1 MKCTGE
7 PVKSFSV
14 HDFFLKQDEADVYW
28 HVYSLLALREKSW
41 TEKLFTGSPV
51 HFTVP
56 ISPVVNSNYILTQK
70 DMLILTIHISQYI
83 HCSGYVYL
91 ILLYFQE
98 GRRWVVGT
106 KALGKRGPTKCR
118 YVLLLLPRM
127 L

>member
-1 MKCTGE
+1 MFIDLFTGDIGTVKCTGE

-56 ISPVVNSNYILTQK
+56 ISPLVIL
-70 DMLILTIHISQYI
+70 
-83 HCSGYVYL
+83 
-91 ILLYFQE
+91 
-98 GRRWVVGT
+98 
-106 KALGKRGPTKCR
+106 
-118 YVLLLLPRM
+118 
-127 L
+127 

>member
-56 ISPVVNSNYILTQK
+56 ISPVDCCNKLFLHNFDKLE
-70 DMLILTIHISQYI
+70 
-83 HCSGYVYL
+83 
-91 ILLYFQE
+91 LLQF
-98 GRRWVVGT
+98 VKKIVF
-106 KALGKRGPTKCR
+106 
-118 YVLLLLPRM
+118 
-127 L
+127 

>member
-56 ISPVVNSNYILTQK
+56 ISPVGAPHSKVPDQI
-70 DMLILTIHISQYI
+70 ISI
-83 HCSGYVYL
+83 KNFLNC
-91 ILLYFQE
+91 
-98 GRRWVVGT
+98 T
-106 KALGKRGPTKCR
+106 
-118 YVLLLLPRM
+118 
-127 L
+127 

>member
-1 MKCTGE
+1 MAERSKASVAGTGDIGTVKCTGE

-56 ISPVVNSNYILTQK
+56 ISPVVTS
-70 DMLILTIHISQYI
+70 
-83 HCSGYVYL
+83 
-91 ILLYFQE
+91 
-98 GRRWVVGT
+98 
-106 KALGKRGPTKCR
+106 
-118 YVLLLLPRM
+118 
-127 L
+127 

>member
-56 ISPVVNSNYILTQK
+56 ISPVRTTISDFMDYIVIFFSKFRLTYHLKQK
-70 DMLILTIHISQYI
+70 TSLTVH
-83 HCSGYVYL
+83 
-91 ILLYFQE
+91 LYFMS
-98 GRRWVVGT
+98 GT
-106 KALGKRGPTKCR
+106 FKYLSKSFPKSRSF
-118 YVLLLLPRM
+118 
-127 L
+127 